1 MKTVFSVMLFNRV
14 LLVRPPK
21 RSIKQ
26 VRFLDVIRI
35 LIVYLHYS
43 TIVVFIVIT
52 MNITRLGSILLI
64 FITFT
69 FADGHKTHTLTFECV
84 AMKCV

>member
-1 MKTVFSVMLFNRV
+1 MLFNRV
-14 LLVRPPK
+14 LLTRPPK

-43 TIVVFIVIT
+43 TIVVFIVVIT
-52 MNITRLGSILLI
+52 MNITRLGCILLI

-69 FADGHKTHTLTFECV
+69 FADRHIAHTLIFECV